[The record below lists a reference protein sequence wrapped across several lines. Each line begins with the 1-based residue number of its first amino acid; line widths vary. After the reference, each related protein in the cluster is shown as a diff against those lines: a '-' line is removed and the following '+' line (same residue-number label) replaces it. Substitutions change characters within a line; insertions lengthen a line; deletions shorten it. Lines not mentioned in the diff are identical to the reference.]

1 MNRIKFIFLSLL
13 SLSFLA
19 SCENEVLDDLRENI
33 NPPVEEL
40 PALTA
45 GNADFSNYVALGASF
60 TAGFTDN
67 GLFIAAQENSFPKT
81 IADRFAL
88 AGGGD
93 FRQPLMND
101 NFGGLALNGNR
112 IADPRL
118 VFGGAGPV
126 PLESVIGPVEVTTDI
141 ATNNPSGPFNNLGV
155 PGAKSFH
162 LVANGYGNIAN
173 LPNANPYAVRM
184 TGENPN
190 ASILELAIAQS
201 PTFFTLSEIGGND
214 VLGYATT
221 GGNGTNPITDPVIFD
236 QALGGLVN
244 GLTSTGADGVI
255 ANLPDITSL
264 SYFTTVPH
272 NPLDPSDPNFG
283 PLIPTLNT
291 VYGALNQVYLFLQS
305 QGAIND
311 ADIRSVVFS
320 NDAANPIVVVDE
332 NLPDLSAQI
341 TQILAVS
348 PDFAALLG
356 QFGLPPQAAP
366 QVAALFGQFY
376 GQSRPAT
383 AQDLVTLPAASIIGQ
398 VDPQTA
404 AFLESQGLPPALAA
418 QFSARGVTL
427 PMEDTFV
434 LLPEEQQEIA
444 DATFAY
450 NSSISAIADANGLA
464 LVDLNSILIEA
475 STVGIQFD
483 EYFLNTD
490 LVFGGLVSLDGIHL
504 TARGYALMANAFLQ
518 AIDEQY
524 GSNFAASGNLARA
537 GDFPTNF
544 APDLQ

>member
-1 MNRIKFIFLSLL
+1 MKSIKFILLSLV

-19 SCENEVLDDLRENI
+19 SCENDTLDDLRENI

-40 PALTA
+40 PALTS
-45 GNADFSNYVALGASF
+45 GSADFSNYVAIGASF

-88 AGGGD
+88 AGGGE

-101 NFGGLALNGNR
+101 NFGGLALAGNR
-112 IADPRL
+112 IAAPRL

-141 ATNNPSGPFNNLGV
+141 ATNNPMGPFNNLGV

-201 PTFFTLSEIGGND
+201 PSFFTLSEIGGND
-214 VLGYATT
+214 VLGYATS
-221 GGNGTNPITDPVIFD
+221 GGNGTNPITDPAVFE
-236 QALGGLVN
+236 QALGALVN
-244 GLTSTGADGVI
+244 GLVSTGADGAI

-272 NPLDPSDPNFG
+272 NPLDPNDPNFG

-305 QGAIND
+305 QGLIND
-311 ADIRSVVFS
+311 AATRSVVFS
-320 NDAANPIVVVDE
+320 DQMANPIVIVDE
-332 NLPDLSAQI
+332 NLADLSAQI
-341 TQILAVS
+341 TQVLAAS
-348 PDFAALLG
+348 PDFAALLA

-383 AQDLVTLPAASIIGQ
+383 DQDLVTLPAASVIGQ

-444 DATFAY
+444 DATFTY
-450 NSSISAIADANGLA
+450 NSSISALADANNLA

-475 STVGIQFD
+475 STVGVQFD
-483 EYFLNTD
+483 EFFLNTD
-490 LVFGGLVSLDGIHL
+490 LVFGGLVSLDGVHL
-504 TARGYALMANAFLQ
+504 TARGYALMANAFLE
-518 AIDEQY
+518 AIDNQY
-524 GSNFAASGNLARA
+524 GSNFAESGNLARA
-537 GDFPTNF
+537 GEFPTNF
-544 APDLQ
+544 APNLE